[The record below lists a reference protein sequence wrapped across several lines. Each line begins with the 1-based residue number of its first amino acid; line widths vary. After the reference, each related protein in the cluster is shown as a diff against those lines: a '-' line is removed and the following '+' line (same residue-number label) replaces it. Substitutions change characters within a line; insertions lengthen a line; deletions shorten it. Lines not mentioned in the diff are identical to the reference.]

1 MIIGSYALRNHRVIS
16 DLDIVMNE
24 EEFDKLGDIG
34 EKQLY
39 NNQTRWFLDMTEAY
53 ERMEPTATDFSIEIF
68 RKKPTEGYPDDRFS
82 LGELKS
88 NEGLDVDEFGHQFMN
103 FDTLLK
109 WKKTMNRD
117 KDRADIKLIEG
128 LVTQ

>member
-1 MIIGSYALRNHRVIS
+1 MIS